1 MNLGQ
6 NKFYVGFGAF
16 MLLASCGLGWFL
28 FQASSD
34 FSEAETRYQDQIA
47 QLSALQTLPLYP
59 EKANLKIL
67 EEQKEAAQQAVVSLH
82 QALLPRAFALEPI
95 SPEQFQ
101 DQLNQSVKAIVDKA
115 AKAGVQFADKSYLG
129 FAQYRAATP
138 KPEAAAVLG
147 RQLKCIELVV
157 NTLIEKKVT
166 SLGEITREPLAEEG
180 IATKIQSP
188 PPAAKAKGKGAPEA
202 VPLVTKYPF
211 KVAFVSDQQPF
222 QSALN
227 ELSKSEKQF
236 FIIRP
241 LLIKNQIEKSPKK
254 VDPEAERLAAER
266 QAALNSPAGA
276 SAPANPSATPA
287 ANPGETPKP
296 EPLKYVLGAEK
307 INVTLRLDSVFF
319 ASNLPK

>member
-16 MLLASCGLGWFL
+16 TLLACGGLGWFL
-28 FQASSD
+28 FQASND
-34 FSEAETRYQDQIA
+34 FSEAETRYQDQVA

-59 EKANLKIL
+59 EKANLKVL
-67 EEQKEAAQQAVVSLH
+67 EDQKVAAQQAVVSLH
-82 QALLPRAFALEPI
+82 QALLPRAFALEPM

-101 DQLNQSVKAIVDKA
+101 DQLNDAVKAIEEKA
-115 AKAGVQFADKSYLG
+115 AKAGVAFTDKYYLG
-129 FAQYRAATP
+129 FSQYRAATP

-166 SLGEITREPLAEEG
+166 SIGEITREPLPEEG
-180 IATKIQSP
+180 IASKTPAQSAP
-188 PPAAKAKGKGAPEA
+188 SPAAKGKGAPET
-202 VPLVTKYPF
+202 PLVSKFPF
-211 KVAFVSDQQPF
+211 KVTFISDQQPF
-222 QSALN
+222 RNVLN

-241 LLIKNQIEKSPKK
+241 LIIKNQVERSPRK

-266 QAALNSPAGA
+266 QAALNNPMG
-276 SAPANPSATPA
+276 APAPALPGATPA
-287 ANPGETPKP
+287 ANPAATPKP
-296 EPLKYVLGAEK
+296 APLQYVLGAEK
-307 INVTLRLDSVFF
+307 INVTLHLDSVFF